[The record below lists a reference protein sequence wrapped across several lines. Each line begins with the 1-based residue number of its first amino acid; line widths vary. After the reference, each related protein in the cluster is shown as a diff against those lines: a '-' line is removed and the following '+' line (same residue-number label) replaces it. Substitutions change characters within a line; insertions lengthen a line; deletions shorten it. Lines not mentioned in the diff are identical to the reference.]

1 MTILPSKKHTTLYI
15 IRYEDLIKETRQ
27 QASKLLKFAN
37 LTLLPAHEP
46 HFEKVL
52 NEAQSEKLDD
62 WRKFLDLDDV
72 EHIQEVCEGL
82 MTFMGYKNFFTHED
96 LIDEKV
102 ASFDRSDV
110 FSKQVE
116 IADRIRTL
124 SSRKNRHEVI
134 PGVLIRGH
142 GVRKKSL
149 GGGFGDY

>member
-1 MTILPSKKHTTLYI
+1 M
-15 IRYEDLIKETRQ
+15 
-27 QASKLLKFAN
+27 
-37 LTLLPAHEP
+37 
-46 HFEKVL
+46 
-52 NEAQSEKLDD
+52 
-62 WRKFLDLDDV
+62 DDV

-82 MTFMGYKNFFTHED
+82 MSFMGYKNFFTRED

-116 IADRIRTL
+116 ISDRSRTL

-142 GVRKKSL
+142 GVKKSL
-149 GGGFGDY
+149 GGGFGNY